1 MGGPPPEPRADSSDA
16 SRLREPYAAT
26 GGKRLTRNDDRT
38 DRALCGS
45 GLHLI
50 DGHWPTTQSD
60 GVLEFELMGAM
71 VEKGLARSYAEP
83 EQPDRRAV
91 QHRLRQGPPVQD
103 GQPGGA
109 RAEQPKP
116 KMTAA
121 MLGHICAGGPAGR
134 RAGGQAGRDP
144 AAAKVWSTLANK
156 NGHPNRQS
164 APNATEHHPGGAV
177 PTTPRYRVNNASS
190 APVAAL
196 VPRWTIAP
204 RSRITA

>member
-91 QHRLRQGPPVQD
+91 QHRLRQRPPVQD
-103 GQPGGA
+103 GQPSGA

-134 RAGGQAGRDP
+134 RAVIRLRPRFGRRWRTKTDTQTDSP
-144 AAAKVWSTLANK
+144 HQTQPSITRAEPS
-156 NGHPNRQS
+156 PRR
-164 APNATEHHPGGAV
+164 PGIAS
-177 PTTPRYRVNNASS
+177 TTPRPPPSPHSCRDG
-190 APVAAL
+190 
-196 VPRWTIAP
+196 
-204 RSRITA
+204 RSRRAPGSQPDP